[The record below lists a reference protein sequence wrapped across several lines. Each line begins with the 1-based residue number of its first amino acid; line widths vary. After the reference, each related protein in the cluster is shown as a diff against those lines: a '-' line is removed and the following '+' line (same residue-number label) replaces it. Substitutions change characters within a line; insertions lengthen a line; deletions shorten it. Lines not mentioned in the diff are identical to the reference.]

1 MVDIFCGSGN
11 NYWSPNWKALFDLS
25 DISEKTRSH
34 LSRVYLT
41 LLSCVV
47 SSVLGMYSNSAI
59 IISGFIWSI
68 IMLLLSC
75 YLFYQVN
82 HSTLP
87 ESSRVGFL
95 LALAF
100 MMGFEVGPFVHIVA
114 DVNPGLIMQAGAY
127 TATVFS
133 SFSAIALFS

>member
-47 SSVLGMYSNSAI
+47 SSVLGMYTNSAI
-59 IISGFIWSI
+59 ILSGFI
-68 IMLLLSC
+68 L
-75 YLFYQVN
+75 
-82 HSTLP
+82 
-87 ESSRVGFL
+87 
-95 LALAF
+95 
-100 MMGFEVGPFVHIVA
+100 
-114 DVNPGLIMQAGAY
+114 
-127 TATVFS
+127 
-133 SFSAIALFS
+133 